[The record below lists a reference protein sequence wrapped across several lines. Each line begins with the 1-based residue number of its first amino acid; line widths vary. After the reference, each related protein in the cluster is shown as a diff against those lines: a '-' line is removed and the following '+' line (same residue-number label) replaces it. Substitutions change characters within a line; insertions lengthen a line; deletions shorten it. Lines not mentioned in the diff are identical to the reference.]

1 MCLFS
6 MNVVDFDVEVRLD
19 DVALVRVVVNVDVK
33 VGLKVDVKVDFKV
46 GVNVDVR
53 VAAMLAGQA
62 CTARIYQM
70 QTKVHE
76 YRQSFK
82 ALSKCFLSAP
92 VERLQP
98 EWCSKKSLTWQCLSK
113 FQPARIATQRL
124 TVSLLPPHL
133 PQETTDRFI
142 PMQTANTRCIQQT
155 GMTNTQQV
163 ALDSRSGS

>member
-62 CTARIYQM
+62 
-70 QTKVHE
+70 
-76 YRQSFK
+76 
-82 ALSKCFLSAP
+82 
-92 VERLQP
+92 
-98 EWCSKKSLTWQCLSK
+98 
-113 FQPARIATQRL
+113 
-124 TVSLLPPHL
+124 
-133 PQETTDRFI
+133 
-142 PMQTANTRCIQQT
+142 
-155 GMTNTQQV
+155 
-163 ALDSRSGS
+163 